1 MKNRKPFLVPLSEP
15 ALAILAARKPKPH
28 SKFLFGRAG
37 DGYEGWS
44 PMKKVLDEKINLKE
58 PWVLHDFRRTF
69 ATIAGEKLGAQPHIA
84 DACLAHLLRGVT
96 ATYNRS
102 TYLADK
108 RVLLGQYA
116 EYISRLVR

>member
-1 MKNRKPFLVPLSEP
+1 
-15 ALAILAARKPKPH
+15 
-28 SKFLFGRAG
+28 
-37 DGYEGWS
+37 
-44 PMKKVLDEKINLKE
+44 MKKVLDEKINLE
-58 PWVLHDFRRTF
+58 QPWVLHDLRRTF

-108 RVLLGQYA
+108 RILLDQYG
-116 EYISRLVR
+116 EHIMRLVR